1 MTQREMIIAHV
12 KHHTQ
17 ASKYA
22 SVSNIA
28 IYECLWRNE
37 SYQDFCERICAEV
50 KNIVWAH
57 NPITNMFYFMEQ
69 Q

>member
-1 MTQREMIIAHV
+1 MTQREMIIEHV
-12 KHHTQ
+12 KHYTQ
-17 ASKYA
+17 VGKYA
-22 SVSNIA
+22 SVSA
-28 IYECLWRNE
+28 FVIYECLWRNE